1 MHGSMNANYAN
12 KQDILTEKRESGMA
26 LEKQDFPHENGN
38 VEPMTFSSDIY
49 IGHYCS
55 LTAVSADDNTGMDI
69 TCMYTSFYSLIC
81 DSVRLLHV
89 TSDVIRTIV
98 VRRRPNRMLTYVIT

>member
-1 MHGSMNANYAN
+1 MKSWKAGWHS
-12 KQDILTEKRESGMA
+12 KSRIFS
-26 LEKQDFPHENGN
+26 HENSN

-69 TCMYTSFYSLIC
+69 TCVCTSFYSLIC